1 MSTRPKV
8 TKVKKD
14 ADKASRTEQP
24 KAVTPV
30 QTCPNKN
37 WIELIY
43 KYDSKRA
50 VSGAK
55 FQVLDANTNQSLA
68 CGTLNNMG
76 FARVEGLPDS
86 ATNVK
91 FLFSSDPKPYE
102 IYPGYKPDRHEL
114 TPETTEIKEED
125 GTVMS
130 VAKWI
135 GVALEGDFA
144 DDQSV
149 GQIAFGTVV
158 TLIPVV
164 DQIGDV
170 RDLTANLYWL
180 TYKGKYTEW
189 DKWFGLVTSL
199 IGCFP
204 EIGSVIKGAVKVIF
218 DAVKKGASK
227 LPIKKL
233 MRFMNS
239 VGEGNVVRFLREFLN
254 KIDHHASEIAVK
266 ITKLFDLLKS
276 KVDNL
281 KTFVFGKADEALE
294 KMLKHI
300 DAAYKQIP
308 GMVRDIMDKI
318 AKHLKDT
325 LDDVTDFMMDGVTRA
340 KNGARQ
346 LKEGFLK
353 AGRKVGLKRA
363 AEEAG
368 MHEDD
373 VERLVKHCKD
383 RDRMVIMRYTNPES
397 LKYHNMPNHIPKPL
411 DVKLKTAKEGEFA
424 GLVRAPKEPME
435 DWERKNLDELL
446 HPKDPNVKPY
456 TVDGEGCL
464 RDSNGNR
471 IYGDHD
477 VQSVHQKVEEP
488 NGKKAYLQDQTN
500 PNDSS
505 TIADMNEG
513 GGQQLYQHGANDNY
527 MVKTDWKG
535 DVAKG
540 PDGKPIPAT
549 VEDMNAGRAKLGRQ
563 PGKDEKFLVIDEEG
577 TIKVMDSPQ
586 ELENFHRQNG
596 LVWEYDPTPAIG
608 PAGQAQL
615 VMAGGRALE
624 NHAKNHQDGE

>member
-14 ADKASRTEQP
+14 ADKASRSEQQQP
-24 KAVTPV
+24 VKPV

-55 FQVLDANTNQSLA
+55 FQVFDANTNQSLA

-76 FARVEGLPDS
+76 FARVEGLPDGV
-86 ATNVK
+86 TDVK
-91 FLFSSDPKPYE
+91 FLFTSDPKPFE
-102 IYPGYKPDRHEL
+102 IYPGYKPGRHEL
-114 TPETTEIKEED
+114 TAQATEVKEED
-125 GTVMS
+125 GTAMS
-130 VAKWI
+130 VLKWL
-135 GVALEGDFA
+135 GAGLAGDFIE
-144 DDQSV
+144 DPSV

-170 RDLTANLYWL
+170 RDIVANLYWL
-180 TYKGKYTEW
+180 TYKGKYKEW
-189 DKWFGLVTSL
+189 DKWFGLVVTL

-218 DAVKKGASK
+218 KAVKEGASK

-254 KIDHHASEIAVK
+254 KIDQHASEIAVK
-266 ITKLFDLLKS
+266 IGKLLEMLKS
-276 KVDNL
+276 KVDDL
-281 KTFVFGKADEALE
+281 KTFVFGKADDALE
-294 KMLKHI
+294 AMLNHI
-300 DAAYKQIP
+300 DAAYKLIP
-308 GMVRDIMDKI
+308 GMVRDVINKI

-325 LDDVTDFMMDGVTRA
+325 LDDVTDFVMDGVTRA

-353 AGRKVGLKRA
+353 AGRKVGLERA
-363 AEEAG
+363 AKEAG
-368 MHEDD
+368 MNPND

-383 RDRMVIMRYTNPES
+383 RDRMVIMRFTNPES
-397 LKYHNMPNHIPKPL
+397 LKYHNMANHIPKPL
-411 DVKLKTAKEGEFA
+411 DVKLKTAKKGDHA
-424 GLVRAPKEPME
+424 GLVMAPKEPME
-435 DWERKNLDELL
+435 DWERKNFKELTSPDL
-446 HPKDPNVKPY
+446 PKEKRY
-456 TVDGEGCL
+456 TVDNEGCL
-464 RDSNGNR
+464 VDPNGNR

-477 VQSVHQKVEEP
+477 IQSVHQKVEEP
-488 NGKKAYLQDQTN
+488 NGEKAYLQDQTN
-500 PNDSS
+500 PHDSS
-505 TIADMNEG
+505 TVGDMNEG

-535 DVAKG
+535 DVVKG

-549 VEDMNAGRAKLGRQ
+549 VEDMNAGRATLGRQ

-577 TIKVMDSPQ
+577 NMKVMDSPQ
-586 ELENFHRQNG
+586 ELENFHKQNG
-596 LVWEYDPTPAIG
+596 LIWEYDPTPAIG

-615 VMAGGRALE
+615 VMAGERTIE
-624 NHAKNHQDGE
+624 NHVENHQDGK